1 MADESANDEQGPTGM
16 PIEEADEQTKKRA
29 AEAAPSSAQGPTP
42 DTPNVALS
50 SAQATDVARI
60 EAATSAAQRLGSDH
74 RTTLV
79 KTLLDMD
86 PDTRKAVALQVGRS
100 LTSEDQREV
109 ASSLL
114 PTQGVTNLIW
124 LITVGTFAF
133 VFAAAALT
141 LCGAV
146 VWGISTNLQTLL
158 TVVTTIA
165 GLLAGFIHGR
175 ASTGATPS

>member
-1 MADESANDEQGPTGM
+1 MPDERGNDKQGPRAT
-16 PIEEADEQTKKRA
+16 PIETDQETNKHA
-29 AEAAPSSAQGPTP
+29 AEVGPSAAKGATA
-42 DTPNVALS
+42 DAPNVPLS
-50 SAQATDVARI
+50 TQATDVARI

-86 PDTRKAVALQVGRS
+86 PDTRKSVALEVGRS
-100 LTSEDQREV
+100 LTSEDQRDV

-114 PTQGVTNLIW
+114 PSQGVINRIW
-124 LITVGTFAF
+124 LIIVGTFAVVLLVTAF
-133 VFAAAALT
+133 T

-146 VWGISTNLQTLL
+146 LWGVSSDTQTLL

-165 GLLAGFIHGR
+165 GILAGFISGR
-175 ASTGATPS
+175 ASTGETPS

>member
-1 MADESANDEQGPTGM
+1 MPNESGNEEQRPAAT
-16 PIEEADEQTKKRA
+16 PIETDEQTKKRA
-29 AEAAPSSAQGPTP
+29 AAEADPSPAQGPP
-42 DTPNVALS
+42 ADAPNVPLS
-50 SAQATDVARI
+50 DQATDVTRI

-86 PDTRKAVALQVGRS
+86 PDTRKSVALEVGRS

-114 PTQGVTNLIW
+114 PTQGVTNWIW

-146 VWGISTNLQTLL
+146 LWGVSTNLQTLL